1 MTRIRSYALLGATAL
16 FSASVAVPAALAGGM
31 KAENRAGTQQQAAV
45 QQQALTAQ
53 NFVLYATNADLFQAE
68 ASKIAVQRAQSSE
81 VKAYAQQM
89 ASQHANATSKLNM
102 VARQAGVTPV
112 TPVLTVHM
120 QQKLAELQH
129 TSTTAFDERYITL
142 LQEAQERELRLHNAY
157 ARGGDNATLRAA
169 STDTAQLVSQHL
181 AEARRIS
188 TSILADRPAG
198 S

>member
-1 MTRIRSYALLGATAL
+1 MTRIRSYILLGATAL
-16 FSASVAVPAALAGGM
+16 FAASVAVPPALAGGM
-31 KAENRAGTQQQAAV
+31 KADRQQHAAV

-53 NFVLYATNADLFQAE
+53 NFVLYASNADLFQTE
-68 ASKIAVQRAQSSE
+68 ASKIAAQRAQSND
-81 VKAYAQQM
+81 VKVYAQQM

-102 VARQAGVTPV
+102 AARQAGVTPV

-120 QQKLAELQH
+120 QQKLAELQT
-129 TSTTAFDERYITL
+129 TSTTSFDERYITL

>member
-1 MTRIRSYALLGATAL
+1 MTRFRSYALLGATAL
-16 FSASVAVPAALAGGM
+16 FAASAIVPPALAGGM
-31 KAENRAGTQQQAAV
+31 KADRQQNAAV

-53 NFVLYATNADLFQAE
+53 TFVLYANNADLFQTE

-81 VKAYAQQM
+81 VKVYAQQM
-89 ASQHANATSKLNM
+89 AAQHATSTSRLSAA
-102 VARQAGVTPV
+102 ARQAGITPT

-120 QQKLAELQH
+120 QQKLAELQNA
-129 TSTTAFDERYITL
+129 STNAFDERYITL

-157 ARGGDNATLRAA
+157 ARSGDNATLRTA
-169 STDTAQLVSQHL
+169 SNDTAQMVAQHL

-188 TSILADRPAG
+188 TSITADRPAG

>member
-16 FSASVAVPAALAGGM
+16 FAASVAVPPALAGGA
-31 KAENRAGTQQQAAV
+31 KAENRADRQAM

-53 NFVLYATNADLFQAE
+53 TFVLYANNADLFQTE

-81 VKAYAQQM
+81 VKVYAQQM
-89 ASQHANATSKLNM
+89 ASQHATATTRLTAA
-102 VARQAGVTPV
+102 ARQAGVTTT

-120 QQKLAELQH
+120 QEKLAELQN

-142 LQEAQERELRLHNAY
+142 LQQAQERELRLHNAY

>member
-1 MTRIRSYALLGATAL
+1 MTRIHSYALLGATAL
-16 FSASVAVPAALAGGM
+16 FAASVAVTPAMAGGM
-31 KAENRAGTQQQAAV
+31 KAETRAGTQQQA
-45 QQQALTAQ
+45 LTAQ
-53 NFVLYATNADLFQAE
+53 TFVLYANNADLFQTE

-81 VKAYAQQM
+81 VKVYAQQM
-89 ASQHANATSKLNM
+89 ASQHATATTKLTAA
-102 VARQAGVTPV
+102 ARQAGITPT

-120 QQKLAELQH
+120 QQKLAELQN

-157 ARGGDNATLRAA
+157 SRGGDNATLRAA

-188 TSILADRPAG
+188 TSILADRPGG

>member
-1 MTRIRSYALLGATAL
+1 MKRIRSYALLGATAL
-16 FSASVAVPAALAGGM
+16 FAASVAVPPALAGGM
-31 KAENRAGTQQQAAV
+31 KAENRAGTQQHAAV

-81 VKAYAQQM
+81 VKIYAQQM

-102 VARQAGVTPV
+102 AARQAGVTPV

-120 QQKLAELQH
+120 QQKLAELQN
-129 TSTTAFDERYITL
+129 TSTTTFDERYITL

-169 STDTAQLVSQHL
+169 STDTAQLVAQHL

-188 TSILADRPAG
+188 TSVLADRPAG

>member
-1 MTRIRSYALLGATAL
+1 MTHIRSYALLGATAL
-16 FSASVAVPAALAGGM
+16 FAASVAVPPALAGGA
-31 KAENRAGTQQQAAV
+31 KAENRADRQAM

-53 NFVLYATNADLFQAE
+53 TFVLYATNADLFQSE

-81 VKAYAQQM
+81 VKVYAQQM
-89 ASQHANATSKLNM
+89 AAQHATATSKLSM
-102 VARQAGVTPV
+102 AARQAGVTPT

-120 QQKLAELQH
+120 QQKLAELQN